1 MSDIWVIN
9 ASPVIALAKAKS
21 LHILSESNREL
32 IIPDA
37 VAEEIRQGPPQ
48 DAASQAL
55 ESGWGPKPTASML
68 EYDVL
73 EWGLG
78 RGESAVL
85 SLARQKSSWA
95 VVDDRA
101 ARNACKALG
110 IRFIG
115 TLGAILLA
123 KVEGRIASSVA
134 VLKTLREV
142 GLYLEDEMIRTTLSK
157 TTKERWPE

>member
-1 MSDIWVIN
+1 MSDMWVLN
-9 ASPVIALAKAKS
+9 ASPVIALAKANS
-21 LHILSESNREL
+21 LFILAESNRDL

-37 VAEEIRQGPPQ
+37 VAEEIRQGPTQ
-48 DAASQAL
+48 DPARQAL
-55 ESGWGPKPTASML
+55 ESGWGPKPAVSKL

-78 RGESAVL
+78 PGESAVL
-85 SLARQKSSWA
+85 SLARQKTAWA

-115 TLGAILLA
+115 TLGVILLA
-123 KVEGRIASSVA
+123 KVEGRISSSVA
-134 VLKTLREV
+134 VLKTLQNA
-142 GLYLEDEMIRTTLSK
+142 GLYLDDEMIRTGLLKSTG
-157 TTKERWPE
+157 EIWPV